1 MDDFFDLGA
10 HEIEVGPRDAK
21 VDEAKAKLLAHFEAN
36 PKGVYYEHQL
46 EIIFE
51 RQFFH
56 WITGKAL
63 HELTAEEKIASELM
77 TLPGPVPIRFYH
89 RKSHRAW
96 RRQAKEI
103 LALVAAFSNEDFSR
117 GLGRHGEQMVDAA
130 LPRIGFVRLARE
142 AKTYGDKIWV
152 ETGHDLDRI
161 YRYEEL
167 VFGMEIKNRLSYMDL
182 ADIGMEI
189 RICKHL
195 GLIPFFVVR
204 MFPKS
209 YFDFVQKQGGITL
222 ILEYQL
228 YPHGQH
234 RFAREVK
241 EKLGLPV
248 DSPPEIFDATLERL
262 RRAIAHLR
270 KQH

>member
-1 MDDFFDLGA
+1 VDDFFDLGP
-10 HEIEVGPRDAK
+10 HDIEVAPRDAK
-21 VDEAKAKLLAHFEAN
+21 VDEAKAKLLAYFEAN

-63 HELTAEEKIASELM
+63 HELTAEDKVASELM

-89 RKSHRAW
+89 RRSHRGW

-103 LALVAAFSNEDFSR
+103 LTLVAGFSNEDFSR

-130 LPRIGFVRLARE
+130 LARIGFVRLARD
-142 AKTYGDKIWV
+142 ANTYGDQTWV
-152 ETGHDLDRI
+152 ETAHDLDRI

-167 VFGMEIKNRLSYMDL
+167 VFGTEIKNRLSYMDL
-182 ADIGMEI
+182 ADIQVKV

-209 YFDFVQKQGGITL
+209 YFDYVQKQGGITL
-222 ILEYQL
+222 ILEHQL

-234 RFAREVK
+234 ASHSK
-241 EKLGLPV
+241 
-248 DSPPEIFDATLERL
+248 
-262 RRAIAHLR
+262 
-270 KQH
+270 